1 MAGLSRNRHTPTF
14 KIIITQKKHLVYN
27 LKLDLFS
34 ELVGVIDF
42 EENVTKVNT
51 NAFLFPFWSSP
62 I

>member
-42 EENVTKVNT
+42 EENVT
-51 NAFLFPFWSSP
+51 
-62 I
+62 